1 VSALVPPDVIDFGFK
16 PRAHQKA
23 AHALRLTCRFL
34 VLVWH
39 RRAGKTLWCILE
51 LILAALASTRPDSRF
66 GYIAPQLKQ
75 VKGIAWDYLRRYARL
90 VPGVVVH
97 EGELSVEFP
106 NGARI
111 RLFGADNPDS
121 FRGLYFDGLVLDE
134 KADMKPNLWGE
145 ILRPALA
152 DREGWAI
159 FIGTPKGV
167 NIFSE
172 LYYRALKGEP
182 GWAADLRRWSDTDAL
197 TEAEVEQMR
206 REMTPSQFAQE
217 MDCDFAAAVDDAL
230 IKLDLVLAAQERT
243 FGRKEYHYAP
253 KVLGVDVARYG
264 DDRTVIIGR
273 QGLVCFKPTIIKQA
287 DTMLVASLVAQKV
300 ASWKPDATFVDVG
313 SFGAGVVDRLKQ
325 LKVPGVL
332 PVDFGGKATN
342 PRFENKRAEMWW
354 EMAQWLPSAAL
365 PDGHELAQ
373 DLTAPR
379 YTYANVRGR
388 LQLESKE
395 DMRARGMP
403 SPDVGDALACTFAAP
418 VTPHAD
424 REARGG
430 TTQTRDYDPYGGTAE
445 YDPYA

>member
-1 VSALVPPDVIDFGFK
+1 MSALVPPEVIDFGFK

-23 AHALRLTCRFL
+23 AHALHLACRFL

-51 LILAALASTRPDSRF
+51 LILAALAAQRPDARF

-75 VKGIAWDYLRRYARL
+75 VKGIAWDYLRRYARM

-152 DREGWAI
+152 DRAGWAI

-182 GWAADLRRWSDTDAL
+182 GWGADLRRWSDTDAL
-197 TEAEVEQMR
+197 TEVEVEQMR

-217 MDCDFAAAVDDAL
+217 MDCDFGAAVDDAL
-230 IKLDLVLAAQERT
+230 IKLDQVIAAQERT
-243 FGRKEYHYAP
+243 YGRKDYEYAP

-273 QGLVCFKPTIIKQA
+273 QGLVCFAPTIIRRA

-300 ASWKPDATFVDVG
+300 ARWGADAAFVDVG
-313 SFGAGVVDRLKQ
+313 AMGAGVVDRLKQ
-325 LKVPGVL
+325 LKVAGII
-332 PVDFGGKATN
+332 PVDFGSKPTN

-354 EMAQWLPSAAL
+354 ELAQWMPVAAL
-365 PDGHELAQ
+365 PASQELVQ

-379 YTYANVRGR
+379 YTYANVRGK
-388 LQLESKE
+388 LQLESKD
-395 DMRARGMP
+395 DMRARGLP
-403 SPDVGDALACTFAAP
+403 SPDVGDALATTFAAP
-418 VTPHAD
+418 VTPKAE
-424 REARGG
+424 RNLEGSARAP
-430 TTQTRDYDPYGGTAE
+430 DYDPYA
-445 YDPYA
+445 